1 MKIQPMF
8 FSPTGTTKKLVEML
22 SLSIFENV
30 KKHNNDAVLLES
42 IDFTPIENRKN
53 DNSNLYFMDG
63 DILILGIP
71 VYAGRVPNILL
82 NFLNTLKGKNTP
94 CIPIVMYGNRNYDDA
109 LIEIKTILSEN
120 NFKLIAAGAFIGEH
134 SFSYSLAKNRP
145 DSEDL
150 ALASRF
156 GVLIADKLLINS
168 DLSPVEVPGSLPF
181 RNYYRPINHL
191 GMPVDI
197 RKVKPK
203 TSTNCT
209 DCKICVS
216 LCPMGSI
223 KAEDV
228 SRLDGICIK
237 CGACIKGCPSSAK
250 YFDDVDFLRHKE
262 ELEVDF
268 ASRKN
273 PEIFL

>member
-1 MKIQPMF
+1 MF
-8 FSPTGTTKKLVEML
+8 FSPTGTTKKLIEML
-22 SLSIFENV
+22 SLSIFENA
-30 KKHNNDAVLLES
+30 KKHNTDSVLLES
-42 IDFTPIENRKN
+42 IDFTPIENRKK
-53 DNSNLYFMDG
+53 DNLNEYFQD
-63 DILILGIP
+63 DNILILGIP

-82 NFLNTLKGKNTP
+82 SFLNTIKGKNTP

-120 NFKLIAAGAFIGEH
+120 NFKIIAAGAFIGEH

-145 DSEDL
+145 DSEDM
-150 ALASRF
+150 ALASHF
-156 GVLIADKLLINS
+156 ASLIADKLLAAKDFS
-168 DLSPVEVPGSLPF
+168 TVDVPGSLPF

-203 TSTNCT
+203 TNSDCS

-223 KAEDV
+223 NAQDV
-228 SRLDGICIK
+228 SSLDGICIK

-262 ELEVDF
+262 ELEIDF

-273 PEIFL
+273 PEIFI